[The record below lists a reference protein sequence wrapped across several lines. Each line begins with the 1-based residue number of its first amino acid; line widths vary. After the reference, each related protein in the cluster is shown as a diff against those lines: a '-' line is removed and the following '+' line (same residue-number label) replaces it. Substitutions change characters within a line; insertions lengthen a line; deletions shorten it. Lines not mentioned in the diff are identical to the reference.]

1 MNNLA
6 SCTSL
11 PIAGPSSEFR
21 LLPAGRFRS
30 DDGRPE
36 GVGSW
41 YVDASIAASLIA
53 QANQKAGDFVIDYE
67 HQSLNARQ
75 NGQPAPAAGWFKQ
88 LEWREG
94 QGVFATGVKWT
105 SAASNMLSA
114 REYRYISPVFEF
126 DGKTGAVRKIINAA
140 LTNNPAL
147 DGLVDLAAAT
157 INVEMMGQDGN
168 HAPGVSARVCQL
180 LGISQDSYATVAAA
194 SMNRPAASQ
203 VSSYEK
209 AETNAKLRHVF
220 GPGAPQID

>member
-1 MNNLA
+1 MNTLA

-11 PIAGPSSEFR
+11 PITGPSSEFR

-36 GVGSW
+36 GVGGW
-41 YVDASIAASLIA
+41 YVDASITASLIA
-53 QANQKAGDFVIDYE
+53 QARQRAGDFVIDYE
-67 HQSLNARQ
+67 HQSLNTRH

-105 SAASNMLSA
+105 SAASTMLTS
-114 REYRYISPVFEF
+114 REYRYISPVFEY
-126 DGKTGAVRKIINAA
+126 DNKTGAVRRIINAA

-147 DGLVDLAAAT
+147 DGLVDLAAAAMS
-157 INVEMMGQDGN
+157 VETMRQGNN
-168 HAPGVSARVCQL
+168 HALGVSAHVCQL
-180 LGISQDSYATVAAA
+180 LGISQDDYDIVAAA
-194 SMNRPAASQ
+194 SRNASGASQ
-203 VSSYEK
+203 MSSYKK
-209 AETNAKLRHVF
+209 ADTNAKLRHVF